1 MPNRNVVEI
10 MGHLGR
16 DPEVRTLSNGAEVTS
31 FSIATSNDYKDKSG
45 EWVKKDATWWNCQ
58 AWGGLGA
65 EVVRNFFKG
74 DAVMVRG
81 KGGMREWTGKDGTTK
96 TTLEVRVNEVYK
108 PIYERKDKAAYD
120 EEERPLRKQPN
131 QSDDDFPMD
140 ISSVGDEDIPF

>member
-1 MPNRNVVEI
+1 MPNRNICEI

-16 DPEVRTLSNGAEVTS
+16 DPETKTLDNGSQVTS

-81 KGGMREWTGKDGTTK
+81 KGGARSWTSKDGETK
-96 TTLEVRVNEVYK
+96 TTLEIRVNEVYK
-108 PIYERKDKAAYD
+108 PIYERREKDAHD
-120 EEERPLRKQPN
+120 DERPRRKQS
-131 QSDDDFPMD
+131 QSEEDWPTD
-140 ISSVGDEDIPF
+140 IFNVGDEADIPF

>member
-1 MPNRNVVEI
+1 MPNKNLLEI

-16 DPEVRTLSNGAEVTS
+16 DPETRSTSSGAEVTS

-58 AWGGLGA
+58 VWGGLGA

-81 KGGMREWTGKDGTTK
+81 KCGMREWTGKDGTTK
-96 TTLEVRVNEVYK
+96 TTLEVRVSEVFK

-120 EEERPLRKQPN
+120 EDERPRRKQN
-131 QSDDDFPMD
+131 ANDDFPMD
-140 ISSVGDEDIPF
+140 ISAAGDDADIPF